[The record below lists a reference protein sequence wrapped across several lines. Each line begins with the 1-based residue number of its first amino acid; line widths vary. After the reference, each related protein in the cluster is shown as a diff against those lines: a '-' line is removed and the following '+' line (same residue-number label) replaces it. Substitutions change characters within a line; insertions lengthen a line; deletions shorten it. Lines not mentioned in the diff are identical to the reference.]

1 MSVLL
6 ALSNSQ
12 QPYLRAVFKILN
24 VFRVRI
30 ASGCSVLV
38 WEQKQ
43 GRKQVYICNG
53 LFTLIFLFLW

>member
-12 QPYLRAVFKILN
+12 QLVSVLKILN
-24 VFRVRI
+24 FFRVRI